1 MSNKEPNNI
10 ITKEYR
16 YDNAMSWLT
25 HGVDFESRRIH
36 LDGDVNEYMSSI
48 VIRALVKMTE
58 ISNAPI
64 EIYLSSYGGDAYAGL
79 AIYDAIRACP
89 CDIIMYANG
98 KIMSSGLIIF
108 LAGDRRFAAE
118 HTTFMA
124 HAVSSSTDGK
134 VKDQE
139 IDVNEAKRI
148 NNLMLDILQHRTK
161 RNKKYWYRKIMNSDF
176 YFSVNES
183 KEMGVVTIGVS
194 KKKEKVNE
202 PVKKGNKVR
211 PKQTKN
217 KVSNKRISRGRR

>member
-1 MSNKEPNNI
+1 MANENNVV
-10 ITKEYR
+10 TKEYR

-89 CDIIMYANG
+89 CDIIVYGNG

-148 NNLMLDILQHRTK
+148 NNLMLEILLNRT
-161 RNKKYWYRKIMNSDF
+161 RQNKKFWYRKIMSTDF
-176 YFSVNES
+176 YFSCQEALVL
-183 KEMGVVTIGVS
+183 GVVTPPIR
-194 KKKEKVNE
+194 
-202 PVKKGNKVR
+202 VKNAN
-211 PKQTKN
+211 TKN
-217 KVSNKRISRGRR
+217 KRRKLVKKKK

>member
-1 MSNKEPNNI
+1 MAENSNNVV
-10 ITKEYR
+10 TKEYR

-64 EIYLSSYGGDAYAGL
+64 EVYLSSYGGDAYAGL

-148 NNLMLDILQHRTK
+148 NNIMLEVLQIRSK
-161 RNKKYWYRKIMNSDF
+161 RNKKYWYRKIMHSDF
-176 YFSVNES
+176 YFSVNEA
-183 KEMGVVTIGVS
+183 KEMGVVTVGVQ
-194 KKKEKVNE
+194 KKEKVQNE
-202 PVKKGNKVR
+202 PVKKGNKTR
-211 PKQTKN
+211 PTKTKV
-217 KVSNKRISRGRR
+217 KVSNTRVSRRRR

>member
-1 MSNKEPNNI
+1 MAENSNNVV
-10 ITKEYR
+10 TKEYR

-64 EIYLSSYGGDAYAGL
+64 EVYLSSYGGDAYAGL

-148 NNLMLDILQHRTK
+148 NNVMLDLLQLRTK
-161 RNKKYWYRKIMNSDF
+161 RNKKFWYRSILSHDK
-176 YFSVNES
+176 YFTVAEA
-183 KEMGVVTIGVS
+183 KEMGVVTVGVQ
-194 KKKEKVNE
+194 KKEKAQHE
-202 PVKKGNKVR
+202 PVKKGNKAR
-211 PKQTKN
+211 PTKTKV
-217 KVSNKRISRGRR
+217 KVSNTRVSRRRR